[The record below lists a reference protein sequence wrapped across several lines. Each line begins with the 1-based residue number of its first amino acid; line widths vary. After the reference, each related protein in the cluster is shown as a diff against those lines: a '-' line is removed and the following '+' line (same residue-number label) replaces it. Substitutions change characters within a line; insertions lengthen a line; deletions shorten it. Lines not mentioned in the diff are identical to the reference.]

1 MSAVAIGGGVAV
13 EPDRSTAAAP
23 SDRVLLAASGR
34 AAEAA
39 FRQVMQRHSGVVYAV
54 AYRQVGSVADAEEL
68 VQDAFVLL
76 WAKRARLRFVGES
89 ALPWLLVT
97 VKHLAA
103 NRRRAMQRRGRH
115 EAGDVGLAVTPAPAD
130 PAFDDFVARAFD
142 RLDPLDALVARLC
155 LLEDLSYAEA
165 ARRAGLTEAAV
176 RNRLS
181 RTRGRLRRELAD
193 ERGTR

>member
-13 EPDRSTAAAP
+13 EPDRSAAPAP

-34 AAEAA
+34 AAEPA
-39 FRQVMQRHSGVVYAV
+39 FAQVMRRHSRIVYAV
-54 AYRQVGSVADAEEL
+54 AFRQIGTVADAEEL

-76 WAKRARLRFVGES
+76 WTKRARLRFVGDS

-103 NRRRAMQRRGRH
+103 NRRRALQRRGRR
-115 EAGDVGLAVTPAPAD
+115 EAGDMALVGASTGAD
-130 PAFDDFVARAFD
+130 PGFDDVVEQAFG
-142 RLDPLDALVARLC
+142 RLDPLDALLARLC
-155 LLEDLSYAEA
+155 LVEDLTYAEA
-165 ARRAGLTEAAV
+165 ARRSGLTEAAV

-181 RTRGRLRRELAD
+181 RTRGRLRRELA
-193 ERGTR
+193 EGRGAR